1 MSTKVEAKSINT
13 SSSQTVPSLS
23 LPYTFNSSIKF
34 MDVVV
39 HYHAMITTESIFVWI
54 GDGKANLTQLS
65 SAIQWKEPTD
75 NSRNAV
81 STTLISDGEL
91 DDAATSLSER
101 IVAKL
106 GIPAFVSYSTR
117 ILDTTTRMLM
127 EKALVQAL
135 AEHVEEVKFLEKS
148 AKDAQIE

>member
-1 MSTKVEAKSINT
+1 
-13 SSSQTVPSLS
+13 
-23 LPYTFNSSIKF
+23 
-34 MDVVV
+34 
-39 HYHAMITTESIFVWI
+39 VWI